1 MRLGPRSRRRFGPR
15 LRLVLA
21 AFVPAACGPA
31 SAPSPSAAQSAPEP
45 PPVEAGVPA
54 EPGEYEIAP
63 DVIHYEI
70 ELALG
75 APEIEA
81 RATLSVR
88 PNGADELPLDLVG
101 LGVRSVHVDGVP
113 SAFAYADGKL
123 TVPLDWSG
131 DNDALDFAGL
141 DSVHVAVAYHGTPDD
156 GLIIRPNVHGS
167 PTAFVDNWPNRAR
180 FWLPS
185 VDHPSDKATAS
196 FTVHAPNGWQVIANG
211 AQVAAPAPT
220 APDALGGATTRGVG
234 PPTAGAPAD
243 DAPAEDPA
251 PPNAKTTW
259 RWATTVPHPTYTLVA
274 GAADFAVESLGRAA
288 CGDAPVAPAPDGCI
302 DVSYWVYP
310 QDTAFA
316 RQVFRRAPEMVDYF
330 TAVIGPYPFEKLAN
344 VQSATRF
351 GGMENS
357 SAIFY
362 SEEAIASGRLGE
374 GTVSHEIAH
383 QWFGDSATEGEWNH
397 LWLSEGFAT
406 YFGALFFEAADG
418 TESFRARMERSRQ
431 GYVESDDVGRPIV
444 DPAGP
449 DNLFDLLNRN
459 NYAKGAW
466 VLHMLRGLLGD
477 ETFFRAIRSYYAQHV
492 YGIALTAD
500 LQRVFEEDS
509 GRSLDWFFEQWV
521 RQPGHPVLEHEWEAS
536 EDGTEVILTV
546 VQTQSPEWPTFRF
559 PLEVEFA
566 GSTASLGSATA
577 AGHGTAAGSATA
589 AGHGTAAGPGTVAA
603 ARRERVE
610 VRERTHTFRFP
621 VEAPPEAVVLDPD
634 GWLLKG

>member
-1 MRLGPRSRRRFGPR
+1 MRLGPR

-21 AFVPAACGPA
+21 AFAPAACGPA

-63 DVIHYEI
+63 DVLHYEI

-131 DNDALDFAGL
+131 ESNARDFAAL
-141 DSVHVAVAYHGTPDD
+141 DSVHIAVAYHGTPDD

-220 APDALGGATTRGVG
+220 APDALGGS
-234 PPTAGAPAD
+234 
-243 DAPAEDPA
+243 
-251 PPNAKTTW
+251 PNAKTTW

-288 CGDAPVAPAPDGCI
+288 CGEAPVAPAADGCI

-383 QWFGDSATEGEWNH
+383 QWFGDSATEREWNH

-418 TESFRARMERSRQ
+418 ADSFRTRMERSRQ

-492 YGIALTAD
+492 YGTALTAD

-536 EDGTEVILTV
+536 EDGTEVIVTV
-546 VQTQSPEWPTFRF
+546 AQTQSPEWPTFRF

-566 GSTASLGSATA
+566 GSAVSLGSATA
-577 AGHGTAAGSATA
+577 ASHGTAAASATA
-589 AGHGTAAGPGTVAA
+589 AAS
-603 ARRERVE
+603 RRERVE

>member
-1 MRLGPRSRRRFGPR
+1 MRLGPR

-21 AFVPAACGPA
+21 AFAPAACGP
-31 SAPSPSAAQSAPEP
+31 APSPSAAQSAPEP

-63 DVIHYEI
+63 DVLHYEI

-88 PNGADELPLDLVG
+88 PNGADEFPLDLVG

-131 DNDALDFAGL
+131 ESNARDFAAL

-220 APDALGGATTRGVG
+220 APDALG
-234 PPTAGAPAD
+234 
-243 DAPAEDPA
+243 A

-288 CGDAPVAPAPDGCI
+288 CGEAPVAPAADGCI

-383 QWFGDSATEGEWNH
+383 QWFGDSATEREWNH

-418 TESFRARMERSRQ
+418 ADSFRARMERSRQ

-492 YGIALTAD
+492 YGTALTAD

-546 VQTQSPEWPTFRF
+546 AQTQSPEWPTFRF
-559 PLEVEFA
+559 PLDVEFA
-566 GSTASLGSATA
+566 GSAVSLGSATA
-577 AGHGTAAGSATA
+577 ASHGTAAASATA
-589 AGHGTAAGPGTVAA
+589 ARS
-603 ARRERVE
+603 RRERVE
-610 VRERTHTFRFP
+610 VQERTHTFRFP
-621 VEAPPEAVVLDPD
+621 VEALPEAVVLDPD

>member
-1 MRLGPRSRRRFGPR
+1 MRIRSRLGLALGPRRGLGRRCGLRFRRGLGPR
-15 LRLVLA
+15 RGLRPRLGLGLA
-21 AFVPAACGPA
+21 AFAPAACGPA
-31 SAPSPSAAQSAPEP
+31 APSPSVVRSAPEP

-54 EPGEYEIAP
+54 APGEYEIAP
-63 DVIHYEI
+63 DVLHYEI

-88 PNGADELPLDLVG
+88 PNGAAELPLDLVG
-101 LGVRSVHVDGVP
+101 LGVRSVHVDGAP

-123 TVPLDWSG
+123 TVPLDPTGESG
-131 DNDALDFAGL
+131 APDLAALDT
-141 DSVHVAVAYHGTPDD
+141 VHVAVAYHGTPDD
-156 GLIIRPNVHGS
+156 GLIIRPNVHGF

-185 VDHPSDKATAS
+185 VDHPSDKATAG
-196 FTVHAPNGWQVIANG
+196 FTVHAPNGWQVVANG
-211 AQVAAPAPT
+211 AQVAAPTPT
-220 APDALGGATTRGVG
+220 APDALGGPATRGVG
-234 PPTAGAPAD
+234 APTDGVTPSG
-243 DAPAEDPA
+243 
-251 PPNAKTTW
+251 KTTW
-259 RWATTVPHPTYTLVA
+259 RWATSVPHPTYTLVA
-274 GAADFAVESLGRAA
+274 GAAEFAVESLGRAA
-288 CGDAPVAPAPDGCI
+288 CGAAPVAPSPDGCV

-316 RQVFRRAPEMVDYF
+316 RQVFRRAPQMVDYF
-330 TAVIGPYPFEKLAN
+330 VATIGPYPFEKLAN

-362 SEEAIASGRLGE
+362 SEEAIAAGRLGE

-383 QWFGDSATEGEWNH
+383 QWFGDSATEGEWSH

-418 TESFRARMERSRQ
+418 VEDFRARMERSRRS
-431 GYVESDDVGRPIV
+431 YVESDDARRPMV
-444 DPAGP
+444 DIAGP

-477 ETFFRAIRSYYAQHV
+477 ETFFGAIRSYYAQHA
-492 YGIALTAD
+492 YATALTAD
-500 LQRVFEEDS
+500 LQRVFEESS
-509 GRSLDWFFEQWV
+509 GRSLEWFFEQWV
-521 RQPGHPVLEHEWEAS
+521 RQPGHPVLEHEWEVS
-536 EDGTEVILTV
+536 EDGAELIVTV
-546 VQTQSPEWPTFRF
+546 VQTQSPEWPAFRF
-559 PLEVEFA
+559 PLEIAIVGPA
-566 GSTASLGSATA
+566 TATGSTATGPPTVRR
-577 AGHGTAAGSATA
+577 
-589 AGHGTAAGPGTVAA
+589 PGTEAG

-610 VRERTHTFRFP
+610 LRERAHTFRFP

-634 GWLLKG
+634 GWLLRG